1 MLVYLDSSAIAKR
14 YIEEKGSES
23 VDAVYEVLEK
33 EGSHRV
39 AFSIWNIGEVFG
51 AIDTRRQRGDIDEKA
66 MSEAIRLFVG
76 ETRKFVAM
84 RRLTVLPIGGKVLEE
99 SRNLI
104 LKHHM
109 YQADALQVA
118 TARESE
124 AALILT
130 ADKKLA
136 ECAKSEE
143 IQVRD
148 PERDYDSIVSILGK
162 KP

>member
-1 MLVYLDSSAIAKR
+1 MLVYLDSSAIVKR

-23 VDAVYEVLEK
+23 VDSVYEVLEK
-33 EGSHRV
+33 EGAQRV
-39 AFSIWNIGEVFG
+39 AFSIWNMGEVFG
-51 AIDTRRQRGDIDEKA
+51 AIDARRQRGEIDEKD

-84 RRLTVLPIGGKVLEE
+84 RRLTVLPIGGKVLQE

-109 YQADALQVA
+109 YQADALQLA
-118 TARESE
+118 TAREAE

-130 ADKKLA
+130 ADRKLA

-143 IQVRD
+143 IQVKD
-148 PERDYDSIVSILGK
+148 PERDYDTIVSILGK

>member
-1 MLVYLDSSAIAKR
+1 MLVYLDSSAIVKR
-14 YIEEKGSES
+14 YVEEKGSES

-33 EGSHRV
+33 EGSQRV

-51 AIDTRRQRGDIDEKA
+51 AIDIRRQRGDIDEKS
-66 MSEAIRLFVG
+66 MSEAIRLFIG

-84 RRLTVLPIGGKVLEE
+84 RRLTVLPIGGKTLEE

-109 YQADALQVA
+109 YQADALQLA
-118 TARESE
+118 TARQSES
-124 AALILT
+124 ALILT
-130 ADKKLA
+130 ADRKLA

-148 PERDYDSIVSILGK
+148 PEKDYDSIVSIFGK